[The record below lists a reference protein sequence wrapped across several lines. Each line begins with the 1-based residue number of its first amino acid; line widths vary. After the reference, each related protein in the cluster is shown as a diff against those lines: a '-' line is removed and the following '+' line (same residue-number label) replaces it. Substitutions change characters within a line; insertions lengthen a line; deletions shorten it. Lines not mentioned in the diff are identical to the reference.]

1 MSGGKCRMAQDNAA
15 TNVINGVST
24 GSAGPTP
31 PTSPAA
37 QTGSSQPTAGTGP
50 GRGVLDG
57 AFAILEALARTDDG
71 LGLTALAH
79 TSGLA
84 KASAYRLAEQL
95 VELDAVHREDCRY
108 YIGPRIGRLGQRWQ
122 PDPLLRQAAQA
133 PVHHLAVQSGA
144 TASLRILHEDK
155 LRLIC
160 ATTRHGQTCLPMPA
174 DPQSTARTATGR
186 VLYAAQPAD
195 SVALPDCW
203 TARQWRQLRD
213 SIRDPHATVVDH
225 QDAFPG
231 ICCVAAPVW
240 SPNRTCVGAVT
251 VLVQAATPAANLP
264 DLVVHAA
271 RRIGDR
277 LR

>member
-1 MSGGKCRMAQDNAA
+1 MAQDNMA
-15 TNVINGVST
+15 TNVINGVLT

-31 PTSPAA
+31 PTPAAA
-37 QTGSSQPTAGTGP
+37 QTVPSSRPTAGAGP

-57 AFAILEALARTDDG
+57 AFAVLEALAGTADG
-71 LGLTALAH
+71 LGLTALAR

-95 VELDAVHREDCRY
+95 VELGAVHRQDYRY
-108 YIGPRIGRLGQRWQ
+108 FIGPRIGRLGQCWQ

-144 TASLRILHEDK
+144 TAALRILHEDT

-160 ATTRHGQTCLPMPA
+160 ATARHGQACLPMPA

-186 VLYAAQPAD
+186 VLFAAQPAG
-195 SVALPDCW
+195 SAALPDCW
-203 TARQWRQLRD
+203 TAHQWQELRD
-213 SIRDPHATVVDH
+213 GIRDPYSTVVDH
-225 QDAFPG
+225 EDAFPG

-240 SPNRTCVGAVT
+240 SPSRTCAGAVT
-251 VLVQAATPAANLP
+251 VLVQAPTPAANLP